1 MKSSLVTLLIFCIF
15 DAAGQPAYADSL
27 YQYQHQYKKD
37 LSEIIQ
43 KDTAYVRFYTPDPAY
58 RVLATVELLEDQPF
72 FAMRTSSGKPRQAK
86 KYARVSFT
94 LNNKTH
100 KLFAYQLSELL
111 GSEEY
116 KDNFFIPFL
125 DAGSGEQTYGG
136 GRYLDFTTKDVINK
150 TLLIDFNKAYNP
162 YCAFVSGYQCPIPPR
177 ENMLAARV
185 EAGEKAFAK
194 ATKK

>member
-1 MKSSLVTLLIFCIF
+1 MKSSLVTLLIFFMF
-15 DAAGQPAYADSL
+15 DAAGQSAYIDSM
-27 YQYQHQYKKD
+27 YEYQHHYKKD

-58 RVLATVELLEDQPF
+58 RVLATVELLKDQPF
-72 FAMRTSSGKPRQAK
+72 FAMRTSTGKPRQAK
-86 KYARVSFT
+86 KYARVTFT

-100 KLFAYQLSELL
+100 KLFAYQLGELL
-111 GSEEY
+111 ASKEY

-136 GRYLDFTTKDVINK
+136 GRYLDFTTKEVVNN

-177 ENMLAARV
+177 ENMLAATV
-185 EAGEKAFAK
+185 EAGEKEFGK
-194 ATKK
+194 PKK